1 MTTAFA
7 AKTALVGLL
16 RNAPE
21 FADLGD
27 DGVWYGYL
35 GGNAGQRPREVIWA
49 GEIAWDEANGEAIGF
64 MRRNETYNILLTV
77 ESHTPGDTQE
87 DANGRVSA
95 RVATLV
101 ELLRDPRALGV
112 PGIIEC
118 GIIPQ
123 MLGEGADPAGR
134 GAIYVVAVRIKARF

>member
-7 AKTALVGLL
+7 AKTALVELI

-35 GGNAGQRPREVIWA
+35 GGNSGQRPREVIWV
-49 GEIAWDEANGEAIGF
+49 GEVAWEDANGDAIG
-64 MRRNETYNILLTV
+64 MLRRNETYSILLTV

-87 DANGRVSA
+87 EANA
-95 RVATLV
+95 RVADRVSTLV
-101 ELLRDPRALGV
+101 ELLRDPRVLGV
-112 PGIIEC
+112 PGVIEC
-118 GIIPQ
+118 GIVPQ
-123 MLGEGADPAGR
+123 MLGEGADPDGR
-134 GAIYVVAVRIKARF
+134 GAIYVTAVRIKARS